1 MDQLQMMT
9 AKEVA
14 KILGYKDLEPVRQ
27 IMREEMMHMENPLR
41 VPVRALEEYINQ
53 HMYRPRKGGAE
64 MKTAQ
69 AKGGIPR
76 RRGGKLQ
83 AI

>member
-53 HMYRPRKGGAE
+53 HMYCPRKKGKEKKTVTAE
-64 MKTAQ
+64 
-69 AKGGIPR
+69 GRIPR
-76 RRGGKLQ
+76 RRNGKI
-83 AI
+83 AG